1 MYIENKN
8 KRLTDARIPIALS
21 MGKMEILIK
30 KWKNKFVK
38 FGIVRILLEL
48 DFFVILQLDIIII

>member
-30 KWKNKFVK
+30 KMEK
-38 FGIVRILLEL
+38 
-48 DFFVILQLDIIII
+48 